1 MTPENPSPEDAPIP
15 ADSPP
20 ERVLPYIAYTP
31 QWSTFIRRIVIIGL
45 IVSGIVAAYVLTP
58 VMQTLIVTAL
68 LCFLLYLPSRIL
80 AARTALNFPCSVMV
94 IYLILVLMLVL
105 AIVALMPSI
114 VNVIRVVGDAITQL
128 LVRIRDIAE
137 AATPDNSSLL
147 IPGVNLTV
155 DIWPFLSPLKEALS
169 GQVTTA
175 VAGAPAVDVG
185 AILSTLTSITAGLI
199 SSIASI
205 VSSGFLAVLLSF
217 LVLIDLPRYQNSSAR
232 GIAPIYRREVFLLTG
247 QVNSVWSGFF
257 RGQLVI
263 CLIIGALTWLQ
274 LTLMGVGN
282 ATGIAVIVALISLI
296 PTLGGIIALIP
307 MFFMPLFTGS
317 SVPALNDM
325 SSAGLA
331 LLVTGIYLVWSQVV
345 WTVVAPKILGE
356 AVAIPLPAII
366 LGIGVGLALGGV
378 LGAFLIVPILGT
390 LRIFLIYVIQKLNG
404 RDPYP
409 GQSTPDVVDLST
421 L

>member
-185 AILSTLTSITAGLI
+185 AIS
-199 SSIASI
+199 
-205 VSSGFLAVLLSF
+205 
-217 LVLIDLPRYQNSSAR
+217 
-232 GIAPIYRREVFLLTG
+232 
-247 QVNSVWSGFF
+247 
-257 RGQLVI
+257 
-263 CLIIGALTWLQ
+263 CC
-274 LTLMGVGN
+274 
-282 ATGIAVIVALISLI
+282 
-296 PTLGGIIALIP
+296 
-307 MFFMPLFTGS
+307 
-317 SVPALNDM
+317 
-325 SSAGLA
+325 
-331 LLVTGIYLVWSQVV
+331 
-345 WTVVAPKILGE
+345 
-356 AVAIPLPAII
+356 
-366 LGIGVGLALGGV
+366 
-378 LGAFLIVPILGT
+378 
-390 LRIFLIYVIQKLNG
+390 
-404 RDPYP
+404 
-409 GQSTPDVVDLST
+409 
-421 L
+421 